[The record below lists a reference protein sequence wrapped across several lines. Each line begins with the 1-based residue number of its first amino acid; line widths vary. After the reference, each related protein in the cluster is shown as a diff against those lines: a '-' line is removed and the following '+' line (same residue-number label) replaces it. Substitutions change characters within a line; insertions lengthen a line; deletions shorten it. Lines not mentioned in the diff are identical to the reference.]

1 MEANAPVPPEAIRKI
16 PPVEKAPDRVTQI
29 VNNLRE
35 PKLLNALERVSPE
48 NHPYQQAAAEKLT
61 RTYLNEIPPE
71 QRAASYTQV
80 LTEIPSSFI
89 MSEVVEMIKSQVDLQ
104 QNEQLLQAIGT
115 AAERLVLSNP
125 ADILHVLISLAET
138 NPAFVISE
146 AVRIA
151 EIQRDQKRSGGKWG
165 TEFGDAFIDETIEA
179 VSAAARTLEEQT
191 PEVVTQVETVF
202 ATLAEV
208 PQTPDQVGYT
218 IKALTVFCEENPAM
232 AVTARPLI
240 EKLVGMKDTFENKE
254 LKKTIDELAAKLPTT

>member
-80 LTEIPSSFI
+80 L
-89 MSEVVEMIKSQVDLQ
+89 
-104 QNEQLLQAIGT
+104 
-115 AAERLVLSNP
+115 